1 MGEHQAARE
10 QIDLALASNLRHFR
24 PDHPTIAVSRVN
36 LTAVLYHLRDFPAA
50 LHQID
55 QALAIF
61 REKLPPAHPHTQ
73 TAEGWRASPPAVTT
87 IFPPASVP

>member
-1 MGEHQAARE
+1 M
-10 QIDLALASNLRHFR
+10 RHFR

-36 LTAVLYHLRDFPAA
+36 LAAVLYHLRDFPAA

-61 REKLPPAHPHTQ
+61 RDKLPPAHPHIKA
-73 TAEGWRASPPAVTT
+73 AESWRDPILQAMR
-87 IFPPASVP
+87 